1 MRFGGKRRR
10 CGEPYSVA
18 SQCDKMNSHLTVA
31 KKGPSCGGVQGFRW
45 CPSVRNGGPLD
56 QKARLGFRKRK
67 VGVVFSNIEHII
79 GVGYT

>member
-1 MRFGGKRRR
+1 VGGGLSSRRDQVVV
-10 CGEPYSVA
+10 GYKV
-18 SQCDKMNSHLTVA
+18 L
-31 KKGPSCGGVQGFRW
+31 GGARVWVR
-45 CPSVRNGGPLD
+45 RNGRPLD